1 MQVLETKFCVQ
12 QLQVNNCL
20 ILKYSEHVI
29 PFSHNK
35 MYQQFTEMQNKQ
47 MNNLLSPRHSSTS
60 WKRRW
65 EQGSSVEQRQ
75 SIALEETLR
84 GENFS
89 QRSLI
94 NLWALENT
102 SSSPQNASKYFQLHA
117 GNKTKN
123 QSLFNHW

>member
-20 ILKYSEHVI
+20 ILKYSEHII
-29 PFSHNK
+29 PFSHNKMYNK
-35 MYQQFTEMQNKQ
+35 MYQQFTEMNNKQ

-65 EQGSSVEQRQ
+65 EQGSSVVQRQ

-84 GENFS
+84 GEN
-89 QRSLI
+89 
-94 NLWALENT
+94 
-102 SSSPQNASKYFQLHA
+102 SSPKDP
-117 GNKTKN
+117 
-123 QSLFNHW
+123 